1 MALAN
6 CSGSIPAALHRHK
19 QGSGHEAAGMRAFRL
34 DTAVVGNRA
43 REESETE
50 EEGDS
55 TFEPATE
62 THSTGID
69 ASLFERFLH
78 FILLFFLLFDLIAGV
93 RQGVDIQRLI

>member
-1 MALAN
+1 ML
-6 CSGSIPAALHRHK
+6 
-19 QGSGHEAAGMRAFRL
+19 AFRL

-43 REESETE
+43 REESET

-78 FILLFFLLFDLIAGV
+78 FILLFFLLFDLIACV